1 MTVAGLRF
9 FVYGTL
15 RRGECNH
22 HLLGDAN
29 FLGFHRTHARY
40 SMLSMGYY
48 PAVIDS
54 GHTRI
59 SGEVYQIH
67 KARLPWLDQLEDYP
81 RTYNRRLINTPYG
94 PAWMY
99 FYRQPVAPGTPR
111 VLSGDWR
118 VGK

>member
-1 MTVAGLRF
+1 MTATRLRF

-22 HLLGDAN
+22 HLLGDAV
-29 FLGFHRTHARY
+29 FLGFHRTTARY
-40 SMLSMGYY
+40 SMLRMGWY
-48 PAVIDS
+48 PAVIDG

-59 SGEVYQIH
+59 SGEVYQIS
-67 KARLPWLDQLEDYP
+67 KAHLPWLDQLEDYP
-81 RTYNRRLINTPYG
+81 HTYNRRLISTPYG

-99 FYRQPVAPGTPR
+99 FYRHPIAPGTPR
-111 VLSGDWR
+111 MKSGDWQ